1 MRCFTKHFCL
11 LYRMDKILKIEAQMQ
26 DGKAL
31 DEEQKVMYT
40 TKSNVEKSLADLK
53 AILTAFEEIPKEVG
67 MYPI

>member
-1 MRCFTKHFCL
+1 
-11 LYRMDKILKIEAQMQ
+11 MDKILKIEAQMQ

-31 DEEQKVMYT
+31 DEEQKIMYT

-67 MYPI
+67 M